1 MKSVTDY
8 IKKRS
13 GYNTVE
19 TLINGRTGYSP
30 KVNKILEKFGDAKIT
45 GITIHRE
52 VVPSVL
58 TAVLGGLSFGEFTK
72 NKEKS
77 GLGKLF
83 HLRLDFTTDR
93 GKVLFEKNE
102 TINASIDCFQGKG
115 CENLVVGNVPAIT
128 INQFLEK
135 GLQLMGNDKYFKY
148 SSKDNNCQNW
158 VLEVL
163 KANGIQSQE
172 VSSFVK
178 QDTAKLFEGL
188 DGLRKISNT
197 VTDGAAKLDVVM
209 QGGSVYTASC
219 GKRFNIQMIN
229 GKRHVGDNK

>member
-1 MKSVTDY
+1 MQRVTDY
-8 IKKRS
+8 IKKRT
-13 GYNTVE
+13 GYTTME
-19 TLINGRTGYSP
+19 TLINGRKGYSP
-30 KVNKILEKFGDAKIT
+30 KVEKILAKFGDAKIT

-58 TAVLGGLSFGEFTK
+58 TAVLGGLSMGQFTK

-102 TINASIDCFQGKG
+102 VINAAENCFQGKG
-115 CENLVVGNVPAIT
+115 CDNLVVPNVPAIT
-128 INQFLEK
+128 ISQFLEK
-135 GLQLMGNDKYFKY
+135 GLQMMGNDKYFKY
-148 SSKDNNCQNW
+148 SAKDANCQNW
-158 VLEVL
+158 VLDVL
-163 KANGIQSQE
+163 TANGIQSAE
-172 VSSFVK
+172 TTAFVK
-178 QDTAKLFEGL
+178 QDTAQLFNGL

-197 VTDGAAKLDVVM
+197 VTDGAAKMDIVI

-219 GKRFNIQMIN
+219 GKRFNVQIIN
-229 GKRHVGDNK
+229 GKKHVGDNR